1 MAPAPLTRSGARPWM
16 AALIATLTLALSNRA
31 SADEPE
37 PLAQMVVYPLPPA
50 TVKPVPQAVVQ
61 PVGVDLNRLGIQ
73 LDLFAAQARRQ
84 RVATSLTGVGMAGA
98 SFRPGSSCSSGRTVC
113 LKRWSSA

>member
-1 MAPAPLTRSGARPWM
+1 MGYRRGCLI
-16 AALIATLTLALSNRA
+16 AALIAALTLAPSNRA
-31 SADEPE
+31 SADEPK
-37 PLAQMVVYPLPPA
+37 PLVLAVVYPLPPA
-50 TVKPVPQAVVQ
+50 MVNPVPQAVVQ

-84 RVATSLTGVGMAGA
+84 RVATSLTGIGMAA
-98 SFRPGSSCSSGRTVC
+98 ALIRPGSSCSSERTVC